1 MAFGCHKPCCCLG
14 NERSWE
20 EAGKLPIPE
29 PALSRHPPQRGSLL
43 LLTPQLLQG
52 ALGGGTGGSL
62 VPPNATA
69 GGSVP
74 PVHPLALLLPVAAKE
89 NLFHEC
95 KRRSKCCVPRVG
107 AFNANLGG
115 RWDVRS
121 AHPVP
126 GSQSHD
132 RSRSLHRCGSLRGL
146 TPGPEQWS
154 GARLCHR
161 AAITGTFLTTPV
173 YPAPGVW
180 GSPEA
185 MLWGCSRGPVPFAA
199 ATPRVFFHPPRAL
212 GTKGAPF
219 LGGEAAPALSQ
230 LAPHNSS
237 RETGASRAA
246 VPKGGGPFPRS
257 LRPQKPE
264 QQPLPSWG
272 LRTVLGPLRTKPP
285 TGLTGAGKPPGP
297 LCFVGPD
304 LSSRRGLAGTSQ
316 RFRDAASLRFSRD
329 GVEISSPPF
338 GCKQDLRASPH
349 ISGSCAGW
357 LGLQTGMARAEG
369 GIPHCYLWKGLKCSR
384 LRRPQLG
391 AR

>member
-1 MAFGCHKPCCCLG
+1 M
-14 NERSWE
+14 
-20 EAGKLPIPE
+20 
-29 PALSRHPPQRGSLL
+29 
-43 LLTPQLLQG
+43 
-52 ALGGGTGGSL
+52 
-62 VPPNATA
+62 
-69 GGSVP
+69 
-74 PVHPLALLLPVAAKE
+74 
-89 NLFHEC
+89 
-95 KRRSKCCVPRVG
+95 
-107 AFNANLGG
+107 
-115 RWDVRS
+115 
-121 AHPVP
+121 P

-154 GARLCHR
+154 GARLCQSCDHWHLPDHPSLSR
-161 AAITGTFLTTPV
+161 SWSMGEPRGNALGMQPGT
-173 YPAPGVW
+173 
-180 GSPEA
+180 
-185 MLWGCSRGPVPFAA
+185 CSFCCRNPKG
-199 ATPRVFFHPPRAL
+199 FFHPPRAL
-212 GTKGAPF
+212 GIKGAPF

-391 AR
+391 AH